1 MSVIH
6 RDYLDE
12 FDRQRKPA
20 SFPRE
25 LAAAI
30 ARKAE
35 TMARRFEEQALD
47 ELTRAA
53 TRALRRGVA
62 PDEIARQME
71 L

>member
-12 FDRQRKPA
+12 FDRRRKPA

-35 TMARRFEEQALD
+35 TMARRFEEQATTQLIRD
-47 ELTRAA
+47 AQ
-53 TRALRRGVA
+53 RALRSGQSPA
-62 PDEIARQME
+62 EIAKQ
-71 L
+71 LGL